1 MKYYS
6 AIKKKKILPFE
17 ITRMDLEGFMLS
29 EISQRKKITV
39 LAPLVVESE
48 KKKQTHG
55 DREQI
60 DGCQSQGWKRGRVIM
75 GKGSQK
81 VQTSHNK
88 INKLWG
94 YNVQHGNYS

>member
-6 AIKKKKILPFE
+6 AIKKKQILPFE
-17 ITRMDLEGFMLS
+17 ITRIDLEGFMLS
-29 EISQRKKITV
+29 EISQRKTISV
-39 LAPLVVESE
+39 LAHLVVESG
-48 KKKQTHG
+48 KKQTHG
-55 DREQI
+55 NREYI
-60 DGCQSQGWKRGRVIM
+60 GGCRSQGWKKGRVIT

-94 YNVQHGNYS
+94 YNVQHGDYS